1 MSKTRLN
8 WKTSSRVP
16 SPLSIVDRLLDAHE
30 LGDGMHL
37 ANPNQIFKF
46 QRRSISR
53 DLEDLLNTRARC
65 LSLPE
70 HLDELKDSPVTF
82 GLADYGRHSFESD
95 VTKNQ
100 FRESIEDVIARFEPR
115 LSNVQVSPVQEC
127 PDGILRFEIE
137 GFLITETQWTCFT
150 TDYSIGSGRFS
161 SVGAM

>member
-1 MSKTRLN
+1 VSKTRLN

-16 SPLSIVDRLLDAHE
+16 SSFSIVDRLLDPHD
-30 LGDGMHL
+30 LGDGMHY
-37 ANPNQIFKF
+37 ANPNQIIKF

-53 DLEDLLNTRARC
+53 DLEDLLNTRTGC
-65 LSLPE
+65 LSLPA
-70 HLDELKDSPVTF
+70 HLEELNDSPVTF

-95 VTKNQ
+95 VTKTQ

-115 LSNVQVSPVQEC
+115 LSDVQVSPVQES

-137 GFLITETQWTCFT
+137 GFLITEKQWTCFT
-150 TDYSIGSGRFS
+150 TEYSIWSGRFS